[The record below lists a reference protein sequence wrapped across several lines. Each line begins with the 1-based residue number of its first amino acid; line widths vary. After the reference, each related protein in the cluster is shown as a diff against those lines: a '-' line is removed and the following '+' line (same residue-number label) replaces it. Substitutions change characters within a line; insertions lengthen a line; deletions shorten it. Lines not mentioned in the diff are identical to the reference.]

1 MVFFSVGN
9 VLIWPRM
16 PFTYQ
21 KSLANWNLFYDCSQA
36 WSGFL
41 GFNFDHQITN
51 KDYLEFGGINQVNL
65 ILTKQNSCPVFRIS
79 HVSFFFNFLENEC
92 GLVTTRLKML
102 IFKGFENCVWSEIFY
117 SNNFAKWNKCPN
129 SRLTLGMIFCCLF
142 LNLMTVKLLND
153 FYWN

>member
-65 ILTKQNSCPVFRIS
+65 ILTEQSSCPVFRKS
-79 HVSFFFNFLENEC
+79 HVSFFFKFPGKRFPKSQQ
-92 GLVTTRLKML
+92 GLKCWSLRVSKIASGLK
-102 IFKGFENCVWSEIFY
+102 FFTY
-117 SNNFAKWNKCPN
+117 SNNFTKWNKCPN
-129 SRLTLGMIFCCLF
+129 RRLTLGMIFCCLF
-142 LNLMTVKLLND
+142 LKSD
-153 FYWN
+153 DCQIIE

>member
-51 KDYLEFGGINQVNL
+51 KDYLVWRNKFGISKSPEQS
-65 ILTKQNSCPVFRIS
+65 SCPVFRKS
-79 HVSFFFNFLENEC
+79 HVSFFFQFPGKWIPKPQQGLKCWFLRGSKIVS
-92 GLVTTRLKML
+92 GLKFFIQIILQNGIKAP
-102 IFKGFENCVWSEIFY
+102 IADW
-117 SNNFAKWNKCPN
+117 P
-129 SRLTLGMIFCCLF
+129 
-142 LNLMTVKLLND
+142 
-153 FYWN
+153 